1 MAQPHRDRRGLSP
14 DDPRYAYELPPEQAD
29 REEAR
34 TAVFYT
40 LKEIERA
47 IKQASKAR
55 QRVVELDQESNLE
68 LALRTAT
75 ERLESARKEL
85 FQSTYFGTDQQK
97 LL

>member
-1 MAQPHRDRRGLSP
+1 MAQPDRNRHGLPP
-14 DDPRYAYELPPEQAD
+14 DDPRHGYERSDEQAD

-47 IKQASKAR
+47 INQAEKAH
-55 QRVVELDQESNLE
+55 QRVVELDQEPNLE

-85 FQSTYFGTDQQK
+85 FQSTYFGTDQQR